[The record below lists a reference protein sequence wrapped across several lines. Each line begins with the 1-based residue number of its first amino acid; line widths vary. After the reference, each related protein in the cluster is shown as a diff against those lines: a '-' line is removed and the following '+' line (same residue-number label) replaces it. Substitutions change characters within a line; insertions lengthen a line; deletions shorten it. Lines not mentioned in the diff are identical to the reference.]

1 MHETAV
7 VSCFLRHRGAVLLCR
22 QSEEVGSYPGRW
34 GAVAGHTEGDPDADA
49 RQEIAEE
56 TGLDPAAVTL
66 ASRGHPFPVADPSWG
81 TRWTVH
87 PYLFDCPTRDV
98 ETNYETAEYEWV
110 SPTAILDRETVP
122 DLWTSYDRVR
132 PGVETVAEDTDHGAA
147 YLSVRAL
154 EVLRDGAGLRARAAV
169 TGGDEDG
176 ADNAG
181 SPLVVHAEDG
191 WEELADIAV
200 ALREA
205 RPAMPVV
212 CNRVN
217 RVMAAAR
224 HARTA
229 TAVEHAAA
237 AGIEAALGA
246 DERAAV
252 HAARR
257 VSDARVATL
266 SRSGTVRETLALA
279 EPDAV
284 LVAESRPGREG
295 VGVATDLAADSAV
308 TLTTDAA
315 LAHAV
320 GEWGADAILVGADA
334 VRPDG
339 SVVNKAGTR
348 AAALA
353 GTYEGIEVLAV
364 AASDKVAP
372 RDRTDLEHRDS
383 SEIYHGD
390 ADVAVYNPTFDVTPA
405 DCVDAVVTEH
415 GALDLDGVAAVVND
429 HRARENWPE
438 E

>member
-1 MHETAV
+1 MDERSV
-7 VSCFLRHRGAVLLCR
+7 VSCFLRHRGAVLLFR
-22 QSEEVGSYPGRW
+22 RSEDVGSYRGRW
-34 GAVAGHTEGDPDADA
+34 GVVAGHAEGDPDAAA
-49 RQEIAEE
+49 RQETAEE
-56 TGLDPAAVTL
+56 TGFDPATVTL
-66 ASRGHPFPVADPSWG
+66 VSRGDPFSVTDPSLD

-87 PYLFDCPTRDV
+87 PYLFDCPSREV
-98 ETNYETAEYEWV
+98 ETNWETAEYEWV
-110 SPTAILDRETVP
+110 APTAILDRETVP

-154 EVLRDGAGLRARAAV
+154 EVLRDEAGVRARAAR
-169 TGGDEDG
+169 TGGDG
-176 ADNAG
+176 AGAANAG
-181 SPLVVHAEDG
+181 SPLVVAAGDG

-217 RVMAAAR
+217 RVMAAASDTG
-224 HARTA
+224 TA
-229 TAVEHAAA
+229 AAVEHAAA
-237 AGIEAALGA
+237 AGIEAALSA

-257 VSDARVATL
+257 VADARVATL
-266 SRSGTVRETLALA
+266 SRSGTVRETLSLA
-279 EPDAV
+279 DPEAV

-295 VGVATDLAADSAV
+295 VDVAADLAAESDV

-320 GEWGADAILVGADA
+320 GEWGADAVLVGADA

-339 SVVNKAGTR
+339 SVINKAGTR
-348 AAALA
+348 AGALA
-353 GTYEGIEVLAV
+353 GTYEGIEVVAV

-372 RDRTDLEHRDS
+372 HDRTDLEHRDG
-383 SEIYHGD
+383 SEVYGGE

-415 GALDLDGVAAVVND
+415 GALDREGVAAVAAD
-429 HRARENWPE
+429 HRDRANWPE
-438 E
+438 G